1 MWYSSPLLASEDMFL
16 SLWSML
22 SLRKQVPDITF
33 VVIEMIKP
41 EFQGP
46 DAVGKRWKELSLAWI
61 EPGNT
66 READKGRKYR

>member
-1 MWYSSPLLASEDMFL
+1 
-16 SLWSML
+16 ML